1 MVDFMINNTQLFLTI
16 FFGILGFFVV
26 LALLAHLRT
35 LALIKSGLYRSDER
49 RWFDGHHFADG
60 LMMLAIGGG
69 IFAGIYF
76 HFGFWATCFL
86 SLGALGVAAV
96 VGSFVRR

>member
-1 MVDFMINNTQLFLTI
+1 MVDFMVQNTPLFLTI
-16 FFGILGFFVV
+16 FFSVLGFF
-26 LALLAHLRT
+26 LALAVLGHLKT
-35 LALIKSGLYRSDER
+35 LALIKSGLYRADEH

-86 SLGALGVAAV
+86 TLGALGVAAV